1 MHRGAAG
8 LAVAWL
14 DILPGLPPSGGA
26 ARCDGGPAASPL
38 PALMCK
44 CHRAAAGLAKGLP
57 QALLASRLGASSSQW
72 RFPRGRRSDFDHHR
86 PAAANISMLVKHIE
100 AVAAGRALAAT
111 ACAKRSSQPFA
122 ASTASAMARGTSSAS
137 PLRCGQQSPASR
149 CRSTR
154 RIKSW
159 CQLATCKT
167 LALTSGSL
175 LRSSPSKRIV
185 VLENAVTQREPLHP
199 RAARRSI

>member
-1 MHRGAAG
+1 VRWRPSSQPVACVDVQMHRG
-8 LAVAWL
+8 
-14 DILPGLPPSGGA
+14 
-26 ARCDGGPAASPL
+26 
-38 PALMCK
+38 
-44 CHRAAAGLAKGLP
+44 AAGLAKGLP
-57 QALLASRLGASSSQW
+57 QAAACHSRLDASSSQW
-72 RFPRGRRSDFDHHR
+72 RFARGRRSDFDHHR